1 MDRLRLFQAS
11 QAKAGCEKFCEK
23 NPNFPFHHKAFSVK
37 MAFYFE
43 EHKAAR
49 VPSESSELERDR
61 PFRLVT
67 MQPFYIE
74 MKKKFE

>member
-49 VPSESSELERDR
+49 VPSEASELERDR
-61 PFRLVT
+61 PFKSSQNWFL
-67 MQPFYIE
+67 
-74 MKKKFE
+74 